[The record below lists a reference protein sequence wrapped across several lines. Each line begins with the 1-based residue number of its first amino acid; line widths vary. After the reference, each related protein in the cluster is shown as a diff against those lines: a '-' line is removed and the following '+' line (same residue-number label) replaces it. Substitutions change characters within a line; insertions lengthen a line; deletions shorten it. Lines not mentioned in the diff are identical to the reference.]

1 MASKKLQASPM
12 PGVSLEKVRE
22 LDLKKPNFIRDHILM
37 HTCSETVTK
46 IDPVNPSLT
55 MNLGW
60 VSNNCLGYRF
70 RIIVIFESDIQ
81 GYFL

>member
-12 PGVSLEKVRE
+12 PEVSLERVRE
-22 LDLKKPNFIRDHILM
+22 LDLKKPNFIRECILM

-46 IDPVNPSLT
+46 IDCVNPSLT

-60 VSNNCLGYRF
+60 VSNNCLGYKF

-81 GYFL
+81 VYVL